1 MKSLTVL
8 LVSVCISVSGFC
20 QSIKDELYAD
30 KNKMCSNYLKYQTPK
45 EKYTPAPKGFKPF
58 YISHYGRHGSRYH
71 YSASDYA
78 FFDKL
83 FLSADSAQALTE
95 LGKSIGKRVH
105 QLYVDA
111 HQRAGDLTQTGAK
124 QHIEIAKRMVQSYPD
139 VFKGNAKI
147 DVKASTSGRCIM
159 SMDAFCRQL
168 QAMNPQLSIT
178 AESSKRLMT
187 YICNDSWDTISVYM
201 SDTLWTNR
209 FNALHEKYVK
219 PERMMRALFSDSL
232 YVEKY
237 IDKVQFMRKFYEI
250 YGSMQGIDDVN
261 FDFADVFTDD
271 ELYGNWIVQNAWW
284 YGAYGR
290 CPLTH
295 ARGTKF
301 AKNLLRNILD
311 EADKALAGNG
321 TSATLRFGH
330 DTGLLPLCCLM
341 ELEGCNA
348 RTADLENLSNK
359 WGWCDFKIIPMAGNL
374 QMIFYKSK
382 KSYDVLVKVLLNER
396 EVDLPVYSDM
406 APYYKWNDVE
416 QYYRN
421 VLNE

>member
-1 MKSLTVL
+1 M
-8 LVSVCISVSGFC
+8 
-20 QSIKDELYAD
+20 
-30 KNKMCSNYLKYQTPK
+30 
-45 EKYTPAPKGFKPF
+45 
-58 YISHYGRHGSRYH
+58 
-71 YSASDYA
+71 
-78 FFDKL
+78 
-83 FLSADSAQALTE
+83 
-95 LGKSIGKRVH
+95 
-105 QLYVDA
+105 
-111 HQRAGDLTQTGAK
+111 
-124 QHIEIAKRMVQSYPD
+124 
-139 VFKGNAKI
+139 
-147 DVKASTSGRCIM
+147 
-159 SMDAFCRQL
+159 
-168 QAMNPQLSIT
+168 
-178 AESSKRLMT
+178 
-187 YICNDSWDTISVYM
+187 
-201 SDTLWTNR
+201 
-209 FNALHEKYVK
+209 
-219 PERMMRALFSDSL
+219 
-232 YVEKY
+232 
-237 IDKVQFMRKFYEI
+237 
-250 YGSMQGIDDVN
+250 N

-321 TSATLRFGH
+321 RSATLRFGH

-421 VLNE
+421 ILNE

>member
-1 MKSLTVL
+1 MRKPIL
-8 LVSVCISVSGFC
+8 LCITILICVFGFS
-20 QSIKDELYAD
+20 QSIKDEVYAD
-30 KNKMCSNYLKYQTPK
+30 KNKMCSNYLKYQAPN
-45 EKYTPAPKGFKPF
+45 EKYTPAPKGYKPF

-71 YSASDYA
+71 YSASDYE
-78 FFDKL
+78 FFNTL
-83 FLSADSAQALTE
+83 FLKAESAQALTE
-95 LGKSIGKRVH
+95 LGKSVSKRIH

-111 HQRAGDLTQTGAK
+111 HQRAGDLTQTGAI
-124 QHIEIAKRMVQSYPD
+124 QHKELAERMVHSFPEI
-139 VFKGNAKI
+139 FKKDANI
-147 DVKASTSGRCIM
+147 DVKISTSPRCIM

-168 QAMNPQLSIT
+168 QIMNPKLNIT

-187 YICNDSWDTISVYM
+187 YICNDSWDTM
-201 SDTLWTNR
+201 SIYLGDTLWTNR
-209 FNALHEKYVK
+209 FNTLHEKYIK
-219 PERMMRALFSDSL
+219 PERMISALFSDSI
-232 YVEKY
+232 YVKDN

-250 YGSMQGIDDVN
+250 YGSMQGIDDLD
-261 FDFADVFTDD
+261 FDFSDVFTDD

-290 CPLTH
+290 CPLT
-295 ARGTKF
+295 RGRGSKF

-321 TSATLRFGH
+321 TKATLRFGH

-348 RTADLENLSNK
+348 RTSDLENLSSK

-374 QMIFYKSK
+374 QMIFYKSQ
-382 KSYDVLVKVLLNER
+382 KSNVVLVKVLLNER
-396 EVDLPVYSDM
+396 EVDLPIHSDI

-421 VLNE
+421 ILNE

>member
-1 MKSLTVL
+1 MKLLTL
-8 LVSVCISVSGFC
+8 ISVSVCICISGFC
-20 QSIKDELYAD
+20 QSIKDEVYAD

-45 EKYTPAPKGFKPF
+45 EKYTPAPKGYKPF

-71 YSASDYA
+71 YSSADYA
-78 FFDKL
+78 FFDNL
-83 FLSADSAQALTE
+83 FLKADSAQALTE
-95 LGKSIGKRVH
+95 LGKSVAKRVH

-124 QHIEIAKRMVQSYPD
+124 QHMEIAKRMVQLYPD
-139 VFKGNAKI
+139 IFKDDAKI
-147 DVKASTSGRCIM
+147 DVKVSTSGRCIM

-168 QAMNPQLSIT
+168 QAMNPKLTIT

-187 YICNDSWDTISVYM
+187 YICNNSGDTVSVYM
-201 SDTLWTNR
+201 ADTMWTNR

-219 PERMMRALFSDSL
+219 PERMIRALFSDSL
-232 YVEKY
+232 YVEKN
-237 IDKVQFMRKFYEI
+237 IDKIQFMRKFYEI

-261 FDFADVFTDD
+261 FDFSDVFTDD

-290 CPLTH
+290 CPLTQS
-295 ARGTKF
+295 RGTKF

-311 EADKALAGNG
+311 EADKALAGSG
-321 TSATLRFGH
+321 TRATLRFGH

-348 RTADLENLSNK
+348 RTADLENLSTK

-382 KSYDVLVKVLLNER
+382 KSHVVLVKVLLNER

-421 VLNE
+421 IINE